1 MMMMFASPIPW
12 NEGASLSKTGCSEP
26 FMYAQVRGRANCA
39 PCGVWSVYIL
49 RMCGIIL
56 LDTQRTAEIW
66 VTCVQF
72 ERPRNLPKQLG

>member
-1 MMMMFASPIPW
+1 
-12 NEGASLSKTGCSEP
+12 
-26 FMYAQVRGRANCA
+26 MYAQVRGRANCE

-49 RMCGIIL
+49 RMCGTIL

-72 ERPRNLPKQLG
+72 ERPRNFPKQLG